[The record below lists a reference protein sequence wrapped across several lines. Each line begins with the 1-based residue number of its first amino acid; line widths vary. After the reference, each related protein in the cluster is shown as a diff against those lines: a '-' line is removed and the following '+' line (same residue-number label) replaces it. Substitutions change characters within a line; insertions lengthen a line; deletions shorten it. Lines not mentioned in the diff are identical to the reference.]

1 MFIRDDFPELKGNIY
16 INSYLCIIEIEFYE
30 TFYYFTTYL
39 YQNSINVKI
48 LENHQIL
55 LNIFSVNNVHL
66 SIMTVV

>member
-1 MFIRDDFPELKGNIY
+1 MY
-16 INSYLCIIEIEFYE
+16 YE

-39 YQNSINVKI
+39 YQYSINVKI